1 MRIFG
6 KNEKIVSA
14 RVKLLSGFEEVGK
27 AFRSCEGALH
37 RLYSSMVLVF

>member
-14 RVKLLSGFEEVGK
+14 RVKLLSGFEEVCK
-27 AFRSCEGALH
+27 AFWGCEGALH